1 MILKATTIVQVLK
14 TCINKNIMPES
25 CNLKIIIES
34 FQIKMM
40 KQTLPLELHWT
51 VSQLNP
57 SDSWTWH
64 TSPNAEIKC
73 LVGIKSIIY
82 FTFQKF
88 YLNACIIIT
97 VKKKIILSII
107 QWFFPSVCTV
117 ADPDLQITG
126 GPGHPDPE
134 IRGGG
139 GLQKNFFRPLWIR
152 HCCNPPTIH
161 YTLNISWQSDRTH
174 WLPVGCE
181 EYDDDHHHHHH
192 GHHLHHHHDT
202 LLLV

>member
-1 MILKATTIVQVLK
+1 MILKATTIVQVLN
-14 TCINKNIMPES
+14 TCINKNITPES

-64 TSPNAEIKC
+64 TNPNAEIKC
-73 LVGIKSIIY
+73 LVGTKSIIY
-82 FTFQKF
+82 WMFTFQKF

-97 VKKKIILSII
+97 VKKKIILCII

-126 GPGHPDPE
+126 GARSSRSWDK
-134 IRGGG
+134 GGG
-139 GLQKNFFRPLWIR
+139 AVSPKFFFRPSGSATAAM
-152 HCCNPPTIH
+152 PPQSIIH
-161 YTLNISWQSDRTH
+161 WTF
-174 WLPVGCE
+174 VGKW
-181 EYDDDHHHHHH
+181 
-192 GHHLHHHHDT
+192 
-202 LLLV
+202 